1 MNVSAQDESKEDV
14 PALRLDLN
22 DTANAL
28 RLVKDA
34 YVVPPPLAE
43 RPSRFTASGV
53 LDSEGNLVE
62 QSVSWSTSTERVNQT
77 PEKPIEAK
85 RLQGKYIFGGILYG
99 HFGHFIVESLSRL
112 WALDAEGV
120 EADGILFT
128 PKVVTF
134 AESSALKQQK
144 LAALLGSRLPF
155 VVAREPLQVDELY
168 VPAQGFGMN
177 DLIDGS
183 TAYRNFFN
191 THAGAAI
198 EPMGEEKLYIS
209 RSLLPRDRGSVLG
222 EYKLEEYLR
231 EEGYDIFHPQRA
243 TAEEQIAR
251 YKAARLIVSVDCSP
265 VHMLAYVGNASQNAA
280 IILRRSL
287 TIGFFLSRQLQIFK
301 GMKAEEMNCL
311 VDDWFPTPG
320 HRPSRSSFG
329 ELDFGALHARL
340 LASGHIKGKTP
351 WPSLTADERAAELAR
366 IEAIHGATFRSYNE
380 YLTTKNLERPSP
392 RGA

>member
-1 MNVSAQDESKEDV
+1 MNVSGRDESNGEA

-28 RLVKDA
+28 RYVRNA
-34 YVVPPPLAE
+34 YIVPPVTTD

-53 LDSEGNLVE
+53 LDADGNLVE
-62 QSVSWSTSTERVNQT
+62 QSISWSTSTERVNQT
-77 PEKPIEAK
+77 PKMPIEAK
-85 RLQGKYIFGGILYG
+85 RLPGKYIFGGILYG
-99 HFGHFIVESLSRL
+99 HFGHFIVESLGRI

-128 PKVVTF
+128 PKSLTF
-134 AESSALKQQK
+134 AESSVLKQQQ
-144 LAALLGSRLPF
+144 LASLLGARLPF

-177 DLIDGS
+177 NLIEGS
-183 TAYRNFFN
+183 DAFRSFIN
-191 THAGAAI
+191 THAGASI

-243 TAEEQIAR
+243 KAEEQIAR
-251 YKAARLIVSVDCSP
+251 YKAARDIISVDCSP
-265 VHMLAYVGNASQNAA
+265 VHMLAYVGNANQNAA
-280 IILRRSL
+280 VILRRSM

-301 GMKAEEMNCL
+301 GMKAIEIDCL
-311 VDDWFPTPG
+311 LDDWFPTPG

-340 LASGHIKGKTP
+340 LASGHIKGRAP
-351 WPSLTADERAAELAR
+351 WPSLTEDERAAELAR
-366 IEAIHGATFRSYNE
+366 VEQVHGTPFRSYKE
-380 YLTTKNLERPSP
+380 YLASQSLAKPNP